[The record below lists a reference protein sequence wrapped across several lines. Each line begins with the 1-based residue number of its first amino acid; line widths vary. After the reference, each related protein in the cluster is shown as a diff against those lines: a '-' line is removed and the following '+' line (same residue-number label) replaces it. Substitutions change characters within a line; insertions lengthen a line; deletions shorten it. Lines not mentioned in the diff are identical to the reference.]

1 MTSEEVFALFE
12 MKQEKIN
19 KIVQPLRIGD
29 SSISCRFSVKCYIR
43 PGEECPVC
51 LEKIIL
57 KKDSY
62 LTDCGH
68 AFHRQCLFQV
78 LENKWKE
85 NLFTILQCPLCRC
98 KLGVPEFSERYCF
111 QDVNPCYLD
120 ILENFWLTKDL
131 TLPHYCTKTTKTIH
145 YLGMSK
151 KCRLCKSYREHG

>member
-12 MKQEKIN
+12 RNQEEIN
-19 KIVQPLRIGD
+19 QIVQPVCIGD

-51 LEKIIL
+51 LEKILL

-85 NLFTILQCPLCRC
+85 KLFGILNCPLCRC
-98 KLGVPEFSERYCF
+98 KLGFPEFSERYCF
-111 QDVNPCYLD
+111 RDNPCYLD
-120 ILENFWLTKDL
+120 ILENFWLTKDFM
-131 TLPHYCTKTTKTIH
+131 LPHYCTNTIKSIH
-145 YLGMSK
+145 YLGMNR
-151 KCRLCKSYREHG
+151 KCRMCKDYRENG